1 MAEKNSSVL
10 PVLSTPVLDPS
21 KVTNEVDAVTSDKVT
36 TYLDADIVFN
46 QLPVST
52 RDALT
57 DLAKDKYSREVV
69 AGHVTDKDMAGFRT
83 QMIID
88 YATAAHKQLVK
99 LQTARK
105 NAKCAA
111 LYSALRERGISVAEA
126 SKASGYNPLV

>member
-1 MAEKNSSVL
+1 MADKNSAVL
-10 PVLSTPVLDPS
+10 TSAPDSKQLS
-21 KVTNEVDAVTSDKVT
+21 EVDAVTSDKVT
-36 TYLDADIVFN
+36 VYLDADIVFN

-88 YATAAHKQLVK
+88 YTTAAHKQLVK
-99 LQTARK
+99 MQRSRSE
-105 NAKCAA
+105 AKCAG
-111 LYSALRERGISVAEA
+111 LYRALRERGISVAEA